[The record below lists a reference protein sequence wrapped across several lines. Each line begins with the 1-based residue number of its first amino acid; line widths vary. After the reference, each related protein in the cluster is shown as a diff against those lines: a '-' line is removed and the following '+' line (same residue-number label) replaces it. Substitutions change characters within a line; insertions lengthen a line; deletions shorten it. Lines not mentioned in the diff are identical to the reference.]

1 MIDAKQIALHN
12 KFFDGMRPQHVN
24 MIRNRATEA
33 QFQPGDMLFTERQ
46 PANRLFVIESGRV
59 AIEAHE
65 SCGRTV
71 VVQTVGP
78 GDVIG
83 WSWLFPPFTWH
94 FQARVL
100 EPTKALV
107 VDGANLLT
115 LAERDH
121 TFGYDLMKRVAH
133 LIIHRLEATRQRL
146 LDADFE
152 SALKD

>member
-1 MIDAKQIALHN
+1 MIDAKEMALHN
-12 KFFDGMRPQHVN
+12 KFFDGMRPEHVN
-24 MIRNRATEA
+24 MIRNHATEV
-33 QFQPGDMLFTERQ
+33 QFKQGEMLFKEQ
-46 PANRLFVIESGRV
+46 EPANRLYIIESGQV

-65 SCGRTV
+65 PADGTV
-71 VVQTVGP
+71 TIETVGS

-100 EPTKALV
+100 KPTTALV

-121 TFGYDLMKRVAH
+121 TFGYDLMKRVAQ
-133 LIIHRLEATRQRL
+133 IVIHRMEATRKRL
-146 LDADFE
+146 LEAEIE
-152 SALKD
+152 SALKG